1 MHYYLIQFC
10 YALVCGDEKL
20 IKNQYFKS
28 KLFILIV
35 IKYKKGRNI
44 VKYDYWFVV
53 HHIII
58 TFHCCP
64 SLQLCKIWWWWS
76 PSSHHHNIFH
86 VVHWYFCI
94 LQGMSFTMFKKS
106 FLIKDIL
113 NHREDRSNVQ
123 CLACFSPAIV
133 EPYLFKTAADS
144 SVSTVASIW
153 PFIQS
158 TNNTSSWTSGKH

>member
-1 MHYYLIQFC
+1 MTIDLLYITSSSHFIVVPPFS
-10 YALVCGDEKL
+10 YA
-20 IKNQYFKS
+20 
-28 KLFILIV
+28 
-35 IKYKKGRNI
+35 
-44 VKYDYWFVV
+44 KYDDD
-53 HHIII
+53 
-58 TFHCCP
+58 
-64 SLQLCKIWWWWS
+64 
-76 PSSHHHNIFH
+76 HHHHHTTTIYISCCSLILLHFARH
-86 VVHWYFCI
+86 V
-94 LQGMSFTMFKKS
+94 MSFTMFKKS

-113 NHREDRSNVQ
+113 NHREENSNVQ